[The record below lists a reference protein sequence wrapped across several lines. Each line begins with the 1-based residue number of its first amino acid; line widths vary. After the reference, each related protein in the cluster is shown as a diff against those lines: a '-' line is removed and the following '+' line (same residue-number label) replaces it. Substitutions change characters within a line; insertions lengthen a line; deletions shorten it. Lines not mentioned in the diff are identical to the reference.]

1 MPIIWSRG
9 SSSSFVCLRC
19 KDGSEFG
26 TGFGGLQCPNC
37 SGIMSEISPDSSC
50 WSCSGCNMEKASQE
64 CRDLLDKLEMELKQK
79 SEKADNSKESV
90 QEFENVG

>member
-1 MPIIWSRG
+1 
-9 SSSSFVCLRC
+9 
-19 KDGSEFG
+19 
-26 TGFGGLQCPNC
+26 
-37 SGIMSEISPDSSC
+37 
-50 WSCSGCNMEKASQE
+50 MERASQE